1 MTDQQAEIKRLY
13 LLGCQNKSIAKLMG
27 LTINQTT
34 RIIYKELEL
43 QSKNKKLTTKEIS
56 EAKRLYQEGLKRR
69 EIRDRMGIDR
79 NRLNHILKGEAA

>member
-13 LLGCQNKSIAKLMG
+13 LLGCQNKSIAKMMG

-43 QSKNKKLTTKEIS
+43 QSKYKKLSMS
-56 EAKRLYQEGLKRR
+56 EVSQVLSLYQSGKKRR
-69 EIRDRMGIDR
+69 EIMKLLDMGKHRVD
-79 NRLNHILKGEAA
+79 HILKKAA